1 MTLQVFK
8 AGNGDA
14 ILIQF
19 TDRLGVRRNILVDG
33 GNHRPA
39 FSENLSDYL
48 LKNIVS
54 TESIDLLVVT
64 HLDQDH
70 IKGALY
76 LLETMNDGG
85 SELRSLQIRQVWFNS
100 RKTVSLEKPTYDIS
114 SGDML
119 KLENALG
126 NLNGSTWYKR
136 ITCGFEVN
144 LYGARITVLSP
155 DIGILENY
163 TDKYVNIDLDVA
175 GHESD
180 HALGLRELFEK
191 EKKYAE
197 SGDEYLD
204 SKLENA
210 VSIAF
215 LLEDNGKSVLML
227 GDAIPA
233 VIDLAID
240 QLLNSRG
247 LTHLD
252 VDVIKLSHHGSRK
265 SLSMKFLQKVRC
277 QNYIISTNG
286 KKSNLPNK
294 STIAKILLHSKRHP
308 SQMINLFFNYL
319 EVVQS
324 LNFSTGEYREHNFSC
339 IPPSHSYG
347 SSISL

>member
-1 MTLQVFK
+1 MLQSFK

-19 TDRLGVRRNILVDG
+19 TDRVNIRRNILVDG
-33 GNHRPA
+33 GNLRSA
-39 FSENLSDYL
+39 FSENLSNYII
-48 LKNIVS
+48 KNIVS
-54 TESIDLLVVT
+54 TERIDLLVVT

-70 IKGALY
+70 IKGVLY
-76 LLETMNDGG
+76 LLETMNEGG
-85 SELRSLQIRQVWFNS
+85 SELRSLQIPQVWFNS
-100 RKTVSLEKPTYDIS
+100 RKTVSLKKPTFDIS

-126 NLNGSTWYKR
+126 NLNSSTWYKR

-144 LYGARITVLSP
+144 LHGARITVLSP
-155 DIGILENY
+155 DIETLENY
-163 TDKYVNIDLDVA
+163 TDKYEDVDLDVA
-175 GHESD
+175 GQESD
-180 HALGLRELFEK
+180 YALGLRELFVK
-191 EKKYAE
+191 ERKYAE

-204 SKLENA
+204 GKLENA

-233 VIDLAID
+233 VVDLAIE

-265 SLSMKFLQKVRC
+265 SISMKFLQMVRC
-277 QNYIISTNG
+277 QNYILSTNG

-294 STIAKILLHSKRHP
+294 CTIAKILLHSKRDT
-308 SQMINLFFNYL
+308 SQMINLFFNYS
-319 EVVQS
+319 EVIQS
-324 LNFSTGEYREHNFSC
+324 LNFSTGEYHEHNFSC
-339 IPPSHSYG
+339 VPPNHTYG